1 MATTVTTNNPNGI
14 GFQTGQFTLPTGTN
28 VSQAFAGRISQNK
41 VYRAAWNC
49 NVIQDC
55 GMMSWIEEFGGI
67 EFDCH
72 KAYSLLEY
80 NGTKHQIRVNADTTI
95 PTTATT
101 GTIALSS
108 TDHYVSGAYYL
119 PQAGNTLIA
128 PNGTLI
134 DIVSIAHSGA
144 NTTTLTVKQ
153 RGAGA
158 AISLTAGTLLLVVEG
173 SMLSDCVCPTGQFRI
188 PDLPIEHDLNMV
200 AFGDKGT
207 LCGSDLEECKNFI
220 IPFLDEAGNEI
231 SDNEAWFTPS
241 QQNLYRGID
250 RRKNYERLFNP
261 IFGLIPTVKARGIK
275 FTQADAN
282 ELTIADIRF
291 LKKSLAQNGIYNR
304 EYAIFAGTDKFSQWQ
319 SFLGLQGVSQLN
331 YMERPLND
339 CSWINMQYCGIMV
352 EGLTLH
358 VYEDCS
364 FGDGKGLGAAGFV
377 FPNSSIWV
385 PMGNRPLDS
394 KYSFGTPNR
403 NGTMAG
409 KKFTTVYFQ
418 SIQGRRYDMVFDSN
432 GILNGPGGRNTF
444 GTGCRTHEWSAETE
458 FTFEVHCG
466 NEFIY
471 DGL

>member
-1 MATTVTTNNPNGI
+1 MPTTVTTNNPNGI

-28 VSQAFAGRISQNK
+28 VSEAFAGRISSNK
-41 VYRAAWNC
+41 IYRSAWNC
-49 NVIQDC
+49 NIVEDC
-55 GMMSWIEEFGGI
+55 GMMSWIEEYGGV

-72 KAYSLLEY
+72 KNYSLLEY
-80 NGTKHQIRVNADTTI
+80 NGTRYQIKVAEDTTI
-95 PTTATT
+95 PTTSTT
-101 GTIALSS
+101 GTIAIGAN
-108 TDHYVSGAYYL
+108 DHYVSGLYFL
-119 PQAGNTLIA
+119 PQVGNTLIA
-128 PNGTLI
+128 PNGALI
-134 DIVSIAHSGA
+134 DITAVTHNAA
-144 NTTTLTVKQ
+144 NDTDLTVRQ

-158 AISLTAGTLLLVVEG
+158 AIALTANTLLLVVPG
-173 SMLSDCVCPTGQFRI
+173 RQISDCVCPSGQFRI
-188 PDLPIEHDLNMV
+188 PDLPIEHDLSMV
-200 AFGDKGT
+200 TFADKGV
-207 LCGSDLEECKNFI
+207 LCGSDLEECKNFV

-231 SDNEAWFTPS
+231 SEKEAWFTPS
-241 QQNLYRGID
+241 QKAMYQGIEQ
-250 RRKNYERLFNP
+250 RKNYERLLNP
-261 IFGLIPTVKARGIK
+261 IFGLIPTIKARGIK

-291 LKKSLAQNGIYNR
+291 LKKSLAVNGVSNR
-304 EYAIFAGTDKFSQWQ
+304 EFAIFAGTDKFSQWQ
-319 SFLGLQGVSQLN
+319 QFLGVQGVSQLN

-358 VYEDCS
+358 VYEDCT
-364 FGDGKGLGAAGFV
+364 FGNGKGLGAAGFV

-418 SIQGRRYDMVFDSN
+418 SIQGVRYDMVFDSN
-432 GILNGPGGRNTF
+432 GILGPRNSM
-444 GTGCRTHEWSAETE
+444 GTGCRTHEWSAQTE
-458 FTFEVHCG
+458 FTFEVHCA
-466 NEFIY
+466 NEFVY